1 MFAKIKEIEDRF
13 EKVER
18 ELVRPEVINDQNTYR
33 EYIKEHSNL
42 SPIVNTYRKYA
53 SIQDEIEENQT
64 LLDDPDPEMRKL
76 AREEIDSMRGEL
88 SELEKELKLLLL
100 PFQISLLA
108 APADRIQAFSP
119 YPTTK
124 YAPDSS

>member
-13 EKVER
+13 EKVGR

-33 EYIKEHSNL
+33 KYIKEHSNL
-42 SPIVNTYRKYA
+42 SPIINTYRKYA

-108 APADRIQAFSP
+108 ASGARIQAF
-119 YPTTK
+119 
-124 YAPDSS
+124 